1 MVINPLSENNL
12 QQLHNLLAQMNV
24 YAQELEQIGQSEY
37 EAIRSLDADQIVVL
51 TDRRVVAH
59 QALGELEVTCRNLL
73 REQGIDENL
82 TLEVIIDTHAG
93 NKSAEFQSLRR
104 NLYERMVK
112 VDKASQENHL
122 RILAA
127 YNVSS
132 SILQKLGLSQPAQTY
147 SRR

>member
-1 MVINPLSENNL
+1 MDLNPSSAHSL
-12 QQLHNLLAQMNV
+12 QLLHSLLEQMNV
-24 YAQELEQIGQSEY
+24 YAQELEKVGQAEY
-37 EAIRSLDADQIVVL
+37 EAIRSLDADQLIVL

-59 QALGELEVTCRNLL
+59 QALGQLEAACRDLL
-73 REQGIDENL
+73 REQGVDEKL

-93 NKSAEFQSLRR
+93 NKSADFQSLRR

-112 VDKASQENHL
+112 VDKTSQENHL

-132 SILQKLGLSQPAQTY
+132 SILQQLGLSQQPQTY